1 MKKLTLTLVLL
12 AALVGTLGAPA
23 QASSNVIYGC
33 WQSYCDELCGG
44 PGSGICVYSTC
55 VCP

>member
-1 MKKLTLTLVLL
+1 MRKLMLTLAL
-12 AALVGTLGAPA
+12 AAVLATTLGAPA
-23 QASSNVIYGC
+23 KGSSNGLFGC
-33 WQSYCDELCGG
+33 WQSYCDEICGG